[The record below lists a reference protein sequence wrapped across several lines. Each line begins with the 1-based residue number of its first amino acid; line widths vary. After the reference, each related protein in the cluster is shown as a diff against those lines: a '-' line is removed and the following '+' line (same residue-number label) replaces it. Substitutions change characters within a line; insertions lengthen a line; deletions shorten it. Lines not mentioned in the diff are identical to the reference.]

1 MEKENFKL
9 TVLEFTAFDSE
20 GKKYFIADLSDE
32 NGDGKVVI
40 KDNETTVE
48 KTIESLKHLCNTVI
62 VHKVTEYNLNV
73 LDKKETILNQKFQ
86 IKNVLENAAA

>member
-9 TVLEFTAFDSE
+9 TVLEFTAFDSD

-48 KTIESLKHLCNTVI
+48 KTIESLKHLCNTVVI
-62 VHKVTEYNLNV
+62 HKVTEYDLSV
-73 LDKKETILNQKFQ
+73 LGKKETILNQKFEPKKHIQ
-86 IKNVLENAAA
+86 NVAA

>member
-20 GKKYFIADLSDE
+20 GQKYFIADLSDE

-40 KDNETTVE
+40 RDNETTVE
-48 KTIESLKHLCNTVI
+48 KTIESLKHLCNTVVI
-62 VHKVTEYNLNV
+62 HKVTEYNLNV